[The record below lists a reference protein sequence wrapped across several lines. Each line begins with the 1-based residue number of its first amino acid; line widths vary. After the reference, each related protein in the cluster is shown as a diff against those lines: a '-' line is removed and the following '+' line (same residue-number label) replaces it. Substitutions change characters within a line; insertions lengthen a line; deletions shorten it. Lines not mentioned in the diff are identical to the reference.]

1 MNNEKFFEATVA
13 SEQIFD
19 GKVLR
24 VRKDTVRL
32 PDGKLSTREYC
43 RHMGAVCV
51 VPVTDDNEIIFV
63 RQYRYAQSRVML
75 EIPAGKL
82 DSSTED
88 FIEAA
93 LRELREETG
102 ATAKSIESIG
112 DIVTSPALITEIIH
126 MYIARDLEFGETD
139 FDDDE
144 FIEIVKMPIEK
155 ALELVMNGE
164 IRDSKTQTAVLKA
177 YYILQREGKLK

>member
-1 MNNEKFFEATVA
+1 MNNEKFFEARVD

-19 GKVLR
+19 GKVLK

-32 PDGKLSTREYC
+32 PDGKFATREYC

-51 VPVTDDNEIIFV
+51 VPLTDDNEIIFV

-82 DSSTED
+82 DSNTED
-88 FIEAA
+88 LIEAA

-102 ATAKSIESIG
+102 AIAKSIESIG
-112 DIVTSPALITEIIH
+112 DILTSPALVSEVIR
-126 MYIARDLEFGETD
+126 MYLARDLEFGETD
-139 FDDDE
+139 PDDDE
-144 FIEIVKMPIEK
+144 FIEVVKLPIEK
-155 ALELVMNGE
+155 AMEMVMNGE
-164 IRDSKTQTAVLKA
+164 IRDAKTQTAILKT